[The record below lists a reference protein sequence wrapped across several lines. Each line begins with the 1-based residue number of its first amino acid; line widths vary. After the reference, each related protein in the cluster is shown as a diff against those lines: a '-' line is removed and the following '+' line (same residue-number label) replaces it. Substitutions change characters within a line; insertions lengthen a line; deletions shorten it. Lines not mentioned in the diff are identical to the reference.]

1 MGKGNKTTVRRKT
14 IVFNPSTT
22 MKKRTSKSVLKTILW
37 RELPEQSKIFC
48 KRIPPKNP
56 EELLDSCVNYKN
68 KWVNAKYGISQVD
81 QENSPLYIFK
91 ETEADKNNLDYITDG
106 IHNFILFWDGENS
119 KYELVTSYFNAI
131 EFGSKHSMIA
141 CRTEGLTA
149 SKFLLSGEIKK
160 NGTDIVFQNVSSQY
174 FENEQSL
181 LKRAAFI
188 YLNEI
193 IADHPLIEK
202 ATEEEQKA
210 EEKNNLD
217 KIKDKFIGTGKVKN
231 FFKPGVKRVIAMPS
245 LGQLLLEVDEYPLN
259 FLPNPG
265 SELNEKY
272 IATIKNMMQDAFNN
286 IFPYTG
292 MDTDIEESD
301 SDSDSES
308 DTDINVSYV
317 AKFSE
322 TDYKEQK
329 NIDNFLEGM
338 CRLDKQVAFD
348 VYENEKECKKKENK
362 ALYNSCNIPAIGMGG
377 TKRNKRTKKRKNKNK
392 RKGNKRTKAR
402 N

>member
-217 KIKDKFIGTGKVKN
+217 KIKGKFIGTGKVQN
-231 FFKPGVKRVIAMPS
+231 FFSTGVKIVEETAP
-245 LGQLLLEVDEYPLN
+245 LGKLLEKVDENPTK
-259 FLPNPG
+259 FLPRPG
-265 SELNEKY
+265 SVLNEKY
-272 IATIKNMMQDAFNN
+272 IATIKNMMQDAFNK

-292 MDTDIEESD
+292 MDTDMDE
-301 SDSDSES
+301 SDSES

-317 AKFSE
+317 AKFTNE
-322 TDYKEQK
+322 EYKEQK

-338 CRLDKQVAFD
+338 CRLERPVEFD
-348 VYENEKECKKKENK
+348 VYEDKAACDNKKNK

-377 TKRNKRTKKRKNKNK
+377 TKRNKRTKKRKSKNK

>member
-14 IVFNPSTT
+14 IVFKPSTT
-22 MKKRTSKSVLKTILW
+22 MKKRTIKSVLKPILW

-48 KRIPPKNP
+48 KRILPKKP

-68 KWVNAKYGISQVD
+68 KWVNAKYGISQVN

-91 ETEADKNNLDYITDG
+91 ETEADKNNLDYISDG

-149 SKFLLSGEIKK
+149 PEFILSGEIKK
-160 NGTDIVFQNVSSQY
+160 NENNIVFQNVSSQY
-174 FENEQSL
+174 FDNEQSL
-181 LKRAAFI
+181 LKRIAFI

-193 IADHPLIEK
+193 IDSYSSIEV
-202 ATEEEQKA
+202 A
-210 EEKNNLD
+210 EENLAE
-217 KIKDKFIGTGKVKN
+217 IKRQFIGAPDKPNFNHPGVTRITMMPTLDQILSEVDNYPGK
-231 FFKPGVKRVIAMPS
+231 FYPKPGSVLSV
-245 LGQLLLEVDEYPLN
+245 
-259 FLPNPG
+259 
-265 SELNEKY
+265 KY
-272 IATIKNMMQDAFNN
+272 IDLITNLMQDAFDK
-286 IFPYTG
+286 IFPYT
-292 MDTDIEESD
+292 E
-301 SDSDSES
+301 
-308 DTDINVSYV
+308 INVSYV
-317 AKFSE
+317 AKFTNE
-322 TDYKEQK
+322 EYKEQK

-338 CRLDKQVAFD
+338 CRLERPVEFD
-348 VYENEKECKKKENK
+348 VYEDEATCDNKENK